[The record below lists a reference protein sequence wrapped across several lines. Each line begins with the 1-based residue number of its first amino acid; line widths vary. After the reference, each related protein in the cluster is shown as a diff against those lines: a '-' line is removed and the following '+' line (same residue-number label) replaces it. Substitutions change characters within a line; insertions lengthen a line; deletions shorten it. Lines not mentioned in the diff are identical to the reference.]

1 MINMDIWNKSYNQDW
16 LEMRQDLKEDEVI
29 LLVPT
34 KVKFDK
40 NGVITSNKTGSTL
53 DNYKKEIEKGGVQ

>member
-1 MINMDIWNKSYNQDW
+1 MINMDIWNRSYNQDW
-16 LEMRQDLKEDEVI
+16 LEMREDLKEDEVI

-40 NGVITSNKTGSTL
+40 NGMVMSNRTGSTL